1 MSFDGSIILRFV
13 ISLVAF
19 LFTITVLIIF
29 HEFGHL
35 IVAKLVRIKVVR
47 FSLGFGKRLLKFKP
61 KETEYAIS
69 AVPLG
74 GYVKLSGDTPEEI
87 ENPHPG
93 DYYSVGPGRRI
104 LMVLAGPVMNLVL
117 AFLIFFIVGV
127 VGYTEYV
134 HEPIVGEI
142 RPTLTVDGEEV
153 SSPASQLGILP
164 GDRFVEVNGKEIED
178 WEDLIAQVRSK
189 DGEEIDI
196 TVEREGVRLNYQ
208 ITPLV
213 EDGSDHA
220 IIGVVGYQDNVVSM
234 VLPGT
239 PAEKA
244 GLKKGDVIVAVNGE
258 STPDYRMI
266 GDIINAQSEP
276 VELSVERQGIMLNLT
291 MEPPADSDLLNLG
304 FVCGLKER
312 QVSEPLP
319 QAFLDS
325 VTTTGVLVAVSVVGL
340 YQIVTG
346 QIPLKQAVG
355 GPITMAD
362 FAGQTAMA
370 GWQTLLRYVALLS
383 IVLFILNLL
392 PIPVLDGGNITLS
405 IIELF
410 RGKPVSLGFRMVF
423 QQVGIF
429 IVLGIMAFAIV
440 MDVIRYAF

>member
-1 MSFDGSIILRFV
+1 MSFDGSIVLRFI

-19 LFTITVLIIF
+19 LFTITVLILF

-35 IVAKLVRIKVVR
+35 IVAKLVRIKVLR
-47 FSLGFGKRLLKFKP
+47 FSLGFGKRILKFKP

-87 ENPHPG
+87 ENPRPG

-142 RPTLTVDGEEV
+142 RPTLTVGGEEV
-153 SSPASQLGILP
+153 PSPASQLGILP
-164 GDRFVEVNGKEIED
+164 GDRFVEVNGKEIET

-189 DGEEIDI
+189 QGEEIDI
-196 TVEREGVRLNYQ
+196 TVEREGERLKYKV
-208 ITPLV
+208 TPLV
-213 EDGSDHA
+213 EDGGDHP

-234 VLPGT
+234 ILPGT

-258 STPDYRMI
+258 PTSDYRMI

-276 VELSVERQGIMLNLT
+276 VELSVERQGVMLSLT
-291 MEPPADSDLLNLG
+291 MEPPADSDLLSLG

-319 QAFLDS
+319 RAFLDS
-325 VTTTGVLVAVSVVGL
+325 ATTTGVLVAVSVVGL

-346 QIPLKQAVG
+346 QIPLKEAVG

-410 RGKPVSLGFRMVF
+410 RGKPVSLGFRMAF

-429 IVLGIMAFAIV
+429 IVFGIMAFAIV

>member
-1 MSFDGSIILRFV
+1 
-13 ISLVAF
+13 
-19 LFTITVLIIF
+19 
-29 HEFGHL
+29 
-35 IVAKLVRIKVVR
+35 
-47 FSLGFGKRLLKFKP
+47 
-61 KETEYAIS
+61 
-69 AVPLG
+69 
-74 GYVKLSGDTPEEI
+74 
-87 ENPHPG
+87 
-93 DYYSVGPGRRI
+93 
-104 LMVLAGPVMNLVL
+104 
-117 AFLIFFIVGV
+117 
-127 VGYTEYV
+127 
-134 HEPIVGEI
+134 
-142 RPTLTVDGEEV
+142 
-153 SSPASQLGILP
+153 
-164 GDRFVEVNGKEIED
+164 
-178 WEDLIAQVRSK
+178 
-189 DGEEIDI
+189 
-196 TVEREGVRLNYQ
+196 
-208 ITPLV
+208 
-213 EDGSDHA
+213 
-220 IIGVVGYQDNVVSM
+220 
-234 VLPGT
+234 
-239 PAEKA
+239 
-244 GLKKGDVIVAVNGE
+244 
-258 STPDYRMI
+258 
-266 GDIINAQSEP
+266 